1 MNTAPIKRIQY
12 HRQSRNERFALASFH
27 FGDLATVKRN
37 TPHQLDIEMTLAKGA
52 FGGFTNQRKHID
64 QTIVL

>member
-1 MNTAPIKRIQY
+1 MNTAPIKRIQH
-12 HRQSRNERFALASFH
+12 HRQSRNKRFALAGFH

-64 QTIVL
+64 QKIVL